1 MLSFATE
8 FPVNRV
14 HGSQDFLNAVRNWIL
29 GSPHTEFSA
38 AELGNIPNSGEWSA
52 RKAHELVNTLLWSSP
67 GEMLTGARWLLSAD
81 DLDWETSVVF
91 SRNESDAWVGIRT
104 SRESAHPAA
113 RLPPAKKPVVV
124 RTILDALGGALDG
137 ELLVSQEPLRLANDQ
152 IALAGR
158 LITGRAGCRL
168 PVVYVSCGFNGDYI
182 AVPNQLAYDLS
193 GMAHVVVEPN
203 LPFSRRLKIEVYS
216 ENVYGG
222 TIGVYW
228 PDGAGRRS
236 FFLGHELNSA
246 LEIKRAI
253 VDEVRIALMNRRPL
267 VRCTWASIEEA
278 VSKEALKAL
287 KASGSREVE
296 KYVEIFDAESKAKD
310 QKLKDAE
317 AEIAR
322 LSDEIRQS
330 EGQKFVEAGVTLRAG
345 QELDMYNG
353 EIADIVRDALQDAV
367 NRVQADSRRE
377 HVLKVILEGLPLME
391 TSRKLREELKELLR
405 DYRSMDRKI
414 RKGLENL
421 GFSIEEEGKH
431 FKLKFHGDDRYT
443 FALPKSGGDRRGGLN
458 AASDISKRIF

>member
-1 MLSFATE
+1 
-8 FPVNRV
+8 
-14 HGSQDFLNAVRNWIL
+14 L

-38 AELGNIPNSGEWSA
+38 VELANIPNSGEWSA
-52 RKAHELVNTLLWSSP
+52 RKAHETVNTLLWSSP
-67 GEMLTGARWLLSAD
+67 DEMLAGARWLLTAD

-91 SRNESDAWVGIRT
+91 SRTESDAWVSIRT
-104 SRESAHPAA
+104 SRESTHPAA

-124 RTILDALGGALDG
+124 RTLLDTLGGALDG
-137 ELLVSQEPLRLANDQ
+137 ELLVSQEPLRLTNDQ

-168 PVVYVSCGFNGDYI
+168 PVVYMSCGFNGDYI
-182 AVPNQLAYDLS
+182 AIPNQLANDLS

-203 LPFSRRLKIEVYS
+203 RPFSRRLKIEVYS

-228 PDGAGRRS
+228 PDGAGRKS
-236 FFLGHELNSA
+236 FFLSDELVSP

-253 VDEVRIALMNRRPL
+253 VDEIRIALMNRRPL

-278 VSKEALKAL
+278 VSKEALKVL

-296 KYVEIFDAESKAKD
+296 KYVEIFDAESTAKD
-310 QKLKDAE
+310 KKLKDAE

-322 LSDEIRQS
+322 LSDEIRQF
-330 EGQKFVEAGVTLRAG
+330 EGQKFIEAGITLRAG
-345 QELDMYNG
+345 QELDLYKKG
-353 EIADIVRDALQDAV
+353 EIADIVRDALQDAA
-367 NRVQADSRRE
+367 NRVQTDSRRE
-377 HVLKVILEGLPLME
+377 HVLNAILEGLATTE
-391 TSRKLREELKELLR
+391 TSRRQREELKELLR

-414 RKGLENL
+414 RKGLEDL

-431 FKLKFHGDDRYT
+431 FKITFHGDDRYT

>member
-14 HGSQDFLNAVRNWIL
+14 HGSQDFLNAICTWIL
-29 GSPHTEFSA
+29 GSPHTEFSTTDLA
-38 AELGNIPNSGEWSA
+38 NIPDSGEWSA
-52 RKAHELVNTLLWSSP
+52 RKARESVNTLLWSSSQ
-67 GEMLTGARWLLSAD
+67 EMLAGARWLLTAD

-113 RLPPAKKPVVV
+113 RLPPARKSVVV
-124 RTILDALGGALDG
+124 RTLLDSLGGALDG

-158 LITGRAGCRL
+158 VITGRAGCRL

-182 AVPNQLAYDLS
+182 AIPNQLANDLS
-193 GMAHVVVEPN
+193 GMAHVIVEPN
-203 LPFSRRLKIEVYS
+203 RSFSRRLQIEVYS

-236 FFLGHELNSA
+236 FFLGPELDSP

-253 VDEVRIALMNRRPL
+253 VDEIRIALMNRRPL
-267 VRCTWASIEEA
+267 VRCSWASIEEA

-287 KASGSREVE
+287 QASGSREVE

-310 QKLKDAE
+310 KKLKDAE
-317 AEIAR
+317 TEIAR
-322 LSDEIRQS
+322 LGDEIRQF
-330 EGQKFVEAGVTLRAG
+330 EGQKFIESGVTLSAG

-353 EIADIVRDALQDAV
+353 EIADIVRDALQDAAS
-367 NRVQADSRRE
+367 RVQADSRRE
-377 HVLKVILEGLPLME
+377 HVLKAILEGLPLAE
-391 TSRKLREELKELLR
+391 TSRRQREELKELLR

-421 GFSIEEEGKH
+421 GFTIKEEGKH
-431 FKLKFHGDDRYT
+431 FKLTFHGDDRYT

-458 AASDISKRIF
+458 SASDISKRLF